1 MRKVSNEFINLSKKI
16 KAQDLKLSI
25 NEGELTV
32 QEVHL
37 MPVNIFN
44 AMPVSLLKARKQ
56 VIVKEL
62 KYNFEGQL
70 FKTIMQQIEITVKNA
85 NEIKGKLVNFQY
97 GISINNEFE
106 YVDMGE
112 YYIKDV
118 EDDKKKEELVVT
130 GYDKMLNFMVQF
142 KQTDLQLTYPCKMS
156 QLVSRIGEVCGVQLY
171 STDFYNSDLIV
182 DEDFFT
188 IQELTYRD
196 VLEKVAQTTLT
207 TIFIKENKLYLCR
220 TGDSVQI
227 LDSSFLSNLVV
238 GEKFGPVNA
247 LVLGRGSVED
257 NIESINQQSIN
268 LNGRCEIRFDENEF
282 IDSKRE
288 EVIDEM
294 FQQIN
299 GLEYYA
305 IEASNLG
312 LLWLE
317 PCDVIIAKD
326 REENEYKAI
335 YLKANVTINIGIQGE
350 MESNIPESTTTE
362 YKITTK
368 EQKKTLKVERMA
380 KKHEG
385 IIQDLIE
392 ENSEHSQKLTKV
404 EQDVNSITQQV
415 QDMEDLTNTAEGI
428 KTITLENCIE
438 GNLLELHIFGNNS
451 VFKYLHVSDNLYLS
465 DDLLLY
471 GDSRIVVADKENKQ
485 KIYDLGVLDT
495 LRQNGAICD
504 EYILEKGK
512 ARIIR
517 RIAKDGSILQKEKV
531 EELGDFSIKISEGKN
546 TITIKN
552 YSAKLNAKY
561 AIKTEYSE
569 VFATKVEMN
578 SSITQTA
585 EEIKSEV
592 NKKVDGEEFGTYIQQ
607 NAEAIRI
614 AWNQISQ
621 YFKMEGING
630 KATLNIYD
638 KNNKILMRLN
648 DIGQEFYY
656 NDAFIGYMGTASLAS
671 DNSKRGLSFN
681 LNAEGSFIDFAFDKN
696 NDGEYT
702 PKIRYSKNDG
712 VTINDK
718 LKIYDELKV
727 YSNLDMEGYEVRG
740 VSNLIKTD
748 IVESINMPEYASDRS
763 FIVLD
768 FTTKNNGTF
777 RVQVNASDGRLK
789 KNIKNTSITALD
801 VINSIKH
808 REFNWKNSEYF
819 QELGYIAQELEQVNE
834 KFITKVPQIDEEG
847 NTIDYL
853 YQVSDKDIMPYV
865 TKALQ
870 ELYKI
875 QQDNRNE
882 LEKQKE
888 LLKIIAE
895 KNNLEKEYNNIFSD
909 AVKPK
914 KVEVK
919 KNNQE
924 VFYNEEIKFTKIK
937 KIEKQKPNLKDLKYS
952 KEGK

>member
-1 MRKVSNEFINLSKKI
+1 MRKISNEFINLSKKI
-16 KAQDLKLSI
+16 KSQDLKLSI

-32 QEVHL
+32 KEVHL
-37 MPVNIFN
+37 MPVNVFN
-44 AMPVSLLKARKQ
+44 VMPVRLLKARKQ
-56 VIVKEL
+56 VIAKEL

-85 NEIKGKLVNFQY
+85 NEIKGKFVNFQY
-97 GISINNEFE
+97 GISINNKFE

-118 EDDKKKEELVVT
+118 EDDKNKQELVVT
-130 GYDKMLNFMVQF
+130 GYDKMLNFMIPF
-142 KQTDLQLTYPCKMS
+142 KQSDLQLTYPCEMS

-188 IQELTYRD
+188 IQGLTYRD

-220 TGDSVQI
+220 IGDSVQT
-227 LDSSFLSNLVV
+227 LDSSFLSDLVV
-238 GEKFGPVNA
+238 GEKFGPINA

-257 NIESINQQSIN
+257 NIESINQQSISS
-268 LNGRCEIRFDENEF
+268 NGRCEIRFDENEF
-282 IDSKRE
+282 VDSKRE

-294 FQQIN
+294 LQQIN

-317 PCDVIIAKD
+317 PCDVIIVRD
-326 REENEYKAI
+326 REENEYEAI
-335 YLKANVTINIGIQGE
+335 YLKANVTINTGIRGE
-350 MESNIPESTTTE
+350 MESNIPETTTTE

-380 KKHEG
+380 LKHEG

-415 QDMEDLTNTAEGI
+415 QDIEDLTNTTEGI
-428 KTITLENCIE
+428 KRITLENCIK

-451 VFKYLHVSDNLYLS
+451 VFKYLHISDDLYLS
-465 DDLLLY
+465 DTLILY
-471 GDSRIVVADKENKQ
+471 GDSRIIVADKDNNK
-485 KIYDLGVLDT
+485 KIYDLGILDT
-495 LRQNGAICD
+495 LRQNGAVCD

-531 EELGDFSIKISEGKN
+531 EELGDFSIKISEGTN

-552 YSAKLNAKY
+552 YSAKLNVKY
-561 AIKTEYSE
+561 AIKNEYSE
-569 VFATKVEMN
+569 VFATKVEMD
-578 SSITQTA
+578 SSISQTA
-585 EEIKSEV
+585 EEIKTEV
-592 NKKVDGEEFGTYIQQ
+592 KKKVDGEEFGTYIQQ
-607 NAEAIRI
+607 NAEAIKI

-621 YFKMEGING
+621 YLKMEGIDG

-638 KNNKILMRLN
+638 KNNNILMRLN
-648 DIGQEFYY
+648 DIGQEFYH
-656 NDAFIGYMGTASLAS
+656 NGSCIGYIGTASLAS
-671 DNSKRGLSFN
+671 NNDIRGLAFN
-681 LNAEGSFIDFAFDKN
+681 LNSEGGFIDFAFDEN

-702 PKIRYSKNDG
+702 PKIRYSKDG
-712 VTINDK
+712 VD
-718 LKIYDELKV
+718 IYDELKV
-727 YSNLDMEGYEVRG
+727 YGNLDMEGYELKG
-740 VSNLIKTD
+740 ASNLIQTD
-748 IVESINMPEYASDRS
+748 TIDSIKMPQYATDRS
-763 FIVLD
+763 YIVLD
-768 FTTKNNGTF
+768 FTTKNDGTF

-789 KNIKNTSITALD
+789 KNIKNTNINALD

-808 REFNWKNSEYF
+808 REFNWKNSDCF

-834 KFITKVPQIDEEG
+834 NFITKVPQTDEEG
-847 NTIDYL
+847 NIIDYL
-853 YQVSDKDIMPYV
+853 YQVSDKDIVPYI
-865 TKALQ
+865 TKAIQ
-870 ELYKI
+870 ELYELQKE
-875 QQDNRNE
+875 NRNE

-895 KNNLEKEYNNIFSD
+895 KNGVGKEYNNMFNNTIKS
-909 AVKPK
+909 K
-914 KVEVK
+914 KTEVK
-919 KNNQE
+919 KNNQKN
-924 VFYNEEIKFTKIK
+924 FYNEEIEFTKIK
-937 KIEKQKPNLKDLKYS
+937 KNEKRKLKIEDLKYS
-952 KEGK
+952 KEEK